1 MLIVDDDQDI
11 SKIVAEV
18 LSEEGFQISVLRDSQ
33 PAVIHAEIARLEPD
47 VVLLDGGDGG
57 SYGDSWVYAA
67 WMRERS
73 RPIPVIMF
81 TAHTR
86 ELAEARLGVSERSKS
101 AAFRGF
107 SPQAV
112 RPTNLGRNCGP
123 RCRGARCGSHSSPS
137 VRSGSDR
144 PTAGGLTPAAVSLAT
159 PVA

>member
-1 MLIVDDDQDI
+1 MRGSVLIVDDDQDI

-57 SYGDSWVYAA
+57 GYGASWVNAA

-81 TAHTR
+81 TAYTR
-86 ELAEARLGVSERSKS
+86 ELAEAQLGLSDRSKS
-101 AAFRGF
+101 AAFLGF
-107 SPQAV
+107 LPEPFDLRV
-112 RPTNLGRNCGP
+112 LVETV
-123 RCRGARCGSHSSPS
+123 AR
-137 VRSGSDR
+137 VVEE
-144 PTAGGLTPAAVSLAT
+144 PAAVRALLGRSGAPVIGQSLEG
-159 PVA
+159 

>member
-1 MLIVDDDQDI
+1 MRGSVLIVDDDQDV

-57 SYGDSWVYAA
+57 GYGDSWVNAA

-86 ELAEARLGVSERSKS
+86 ELAEAQLGVSDRSKS
-101 AAFRGF
+101 AAFLGF
-107 SPQAV
+107 LPKPFDLRV
-112 RPTNLGRNCGP
+112 LVETV
-123 RCRGARCGSHSSPS
+123 AR
-137 VRSGSDR
+137 VVEE
-144 PTAGGLTPAAVSLAT
+144 PAAVRALLCRSGAPVIGQSLEG
-159 PVA
+159 

>member
-1 MLIVDDDQDI
+1 MRGSVLIVDDDQDV

-33 PAVIHAEIARLEPD
+33 PAVIHAAIERLEPD

-57 SYGDSWVYAA
+57 GYGDSWVNAA

-86 ELAEARLGVSERSKS
+86 ELAEAQLGVSERSKS
-101 AAFRGF
+101 AAFVGF
-107 SPQAV
+107 LPKPFDLRILVETVARVVEEPAAAQLLSVAP
-112 RPTNLGRNCGP
+112 RCGP
-123 RCRGARCGSHSSPS
+123 AKSS
-137 VRSGSDR
+137 
-144 PTAGGLTPAAVSLAT
+144 
-159 PVA
+159 

>member
-1 MLIVDDDQDI
+1 MRGSVLIVDDDQDI
-11 SKIVAEV
+11 STIVAEV

-86 ELAEARLGVSERSKS
+86 ELAEARLGVSERSKC
-101 AAFRGF
+101 AAFVGF
-107 SPQAV
+107 LPKPFDLRILV
-112 RPTNLGRNCGP
+112 ETV
-123 RCRGARCGSHSSPS
+123 AR
-137 VRSGSDR
+137 VVEK
-144 PTAGGLTPAAVSLAT
+144 PAAVRALVPPSRADVIGQLLEG
-159 PVA
+159 

>member
-1 MLIVDDDQDI
+1 MRGSVLIVDDDQDV
-11 SKIVAEV
+11 SQIVAEV

-33 PAVIHAEIARLEPD
+33 PAVIHAAIERLEPD

-86 ELAEARLGVSERSKS
+86 ELAEAQLGVSDRRKR
-101 AAFRGF
+101 AAFLGF
-107 SPQAV
+107 LPKPFDLRV
-112 RPTNLGRNCGP
+112 LVDTV
-123 RCRGARCGSHSSPS
+123 AR
-137 VRSGSDR
+137 VVEE
-144 PTAGGLTPAAVSLAT
+144 PAAVRVLLSRSGAPMIGQSLEG
-159 PVA
+159 

>member
-1 MLIVDDDQDI
+1 MREEGFQI
-11 SKIVAEV
+11 
-18 LSEEGFQISVLRDSQ
+18 SEEGFQISMLRDSQ

-81 TAHTR
+81 MAHTR

-101 AAFRGF
+101 AAFVGF
-107 SPQAV
+107 LPKPFDLRILV
-112 RPTNLGRNCGP
+112 ETV
-123 RCRGARCGSHSSPS
+123 AR
-137 VRSGSDR
+137 VVEE
-144 PTAGGLTPAAVSLAT
+144 PAAVRTLLPRSGAEVIGQLLEG
-159 PVA
+159 